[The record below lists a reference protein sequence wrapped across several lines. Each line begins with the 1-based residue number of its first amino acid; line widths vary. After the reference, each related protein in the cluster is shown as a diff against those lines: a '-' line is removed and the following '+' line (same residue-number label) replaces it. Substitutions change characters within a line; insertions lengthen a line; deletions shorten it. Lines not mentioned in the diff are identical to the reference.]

1 MTSVTSLGN
10 DSDDHCACQ
19 KLNSSGCDSI
29 PDVNNRYYMTA
40 ADFSGS
46 ELKVYNLNSCELNNH
61 HIGMV
66 KADQNVYKTNIRM
79 KVFKQ

>member
-1 MTSVTSLGN
+1 
-10 DSDDHCACQ
+10 
-19 KLNSSGCDSI
+19 
-29 PDVNNRYYMTA
+29 MTA